1 MDKRSSEELIPELF
15 DTILKLR
22 TQEDCAAFFADL
34 CTEKEVENM
43 AERLAAARLLLEGKT
58 YLQVIEAV
66 DISSATLSRVSRRV
80 RHGPGYVRMRRRG
93 EWRFFAPF
101 AFR

>member
-1 MDKRSSEELIPELF
+1 MERRGSRELIPELF

-22 TQEDCAAFFADL
+22 TREDCAAFFADL

-43 AERLAAARLLLEGKT
+43 AERLAAARMLLEGKT

-66 DISSATLSRVSRRV
+66 DISSATLSRVPRCV
-80 RHGPGYVRMRRRG
+80 RNGTGYTRMLAS
-93 EWRFFAPF
+93 ELEEE
-101 AFR
+101 

>member
-1 MDKRSSEELIPELF
+1 MERRGSRELIPELF

-22 TQEDCAAFFADL
+22 TREDCAAFFADL

-43 AERLAAARLLLEGKT
+43 AERLAAARMLLEGKT

-66 DISSATLSRVSRRV
+66 DISSATLSRVSRCV
-80 RHGPGYVRMRRRG
+80 RNGTGYTCMLAS
-93 EWRFFAPF
+93 ELEEE
-101 AFR
+101 

>member
-1 MDKRSSEELIPELF
+1 MERRGSRELIPELF

-22 TQEDCAAFFADL
+22 TREDCAAFFADL

-43 AERLAAARLLLEGKT
+43 AKRLAAARMLLEGKT

-66 DISSATLSRVSRRV
+66 DISSATLSRVSRCV
-80 RHGPGYVRMRRRG
+80 RNGTGYTRMLAS
-93 EWRFFAPF
+93 ELEEE
-101 AFR
+101 

>member
-1 MDKRSSEELIPELF
+1 MEKRPTAELIPELF

-43 AERLAAARLLLEGKT
+43 ASRLAAAKLLIEGKT
-58 YLQVIEAV
+58 YLQVIDSVE
-66 DISSATLSRVSRRV
+66 ISSATLSRVSRCV
-80 RHGPGYVRMRRRG
+80 RHGTGYTRML
-93 EWRFFAPF
+93 AD
-101 AFR
+101 

>member
-22 TQEDCAAFFADL
+22 TREDCAAFFADL

-43 AERLAAARLLLEGKT
+43 AERLAAARMLLEGKT

-66 DISSATLSRVSRRV
+66 DISSATLSRVSRCV
-80 RHGPGYVRMRRRG
+80 RNGTGYTRMLAS
-93 EWRFFAPF
+93 ELEEE
-101 AFR
+101 

>member
-1 MDKRSSEELIPELF
+1 MAKRGSEELIPELF
-15 DTILKLR
+15 DTILQLK

-66 DISSATLSRVSRRV
+66 DISSATLSRVSRCV
-80 RHGPGYVRMRRRG
+80 RHGTGYRRMVLPK
-93 EWRFFAPF
+93 EE
-101 AFR
+101 

>member
-1 MDKRSSEELIPELF
+1 MERRGSRELIPELF

-22 TQEDCAAFFADL
+22 TREDCAAFFADL

-43 AERLAAARLLLEGKT
+43 AERLAAARMLLEGKT

-66 DISSATLSRVSRRV
+66 DISSATLSRVSRCV
-80 RHGPGYVRMRRRG
+80 RNGTGYTRMLAS
-93 EWRFFAPF
+93 ELEEE
-101 AFR
+101 

>member
-1 MDKRSSEELIPELF
+1 MEKRGSEELIRELF
-15 DTILKLR
+15 ETVLKLR

-34 CTEKEVENM
+34 CTEKEVQNM

-66 DISSATLSRVSRRV
+66 DISSATLSRVSRCV
-80 RHGPGYVRMRRRG
+80 RHGTGYRRMIERK
-93 EWRFFAPF
+93 E
-101 AFR
+101 

>member
-15 DTILKLR
+15 DTIHKLR
-22 TQEDCAAFFADL
+22 TQEDCVAFFADL

-66 DISSATLSRVSRRV
+66 DISSATLSRVSRCV
-80 RHGPGYVRMRRRG
+80 RHGTGYVRMIRR
-93 EWRFFAPF
+93 EE
-101 AFR
+101 

>member
-1 MDKRSSEELIPELF
+1 MERRGSRELIPELF

-22 TQEDCAAFFADL
+22 TREDCAAFFADL

-43 AERLAAARLLLEGKT
+43 AERLAAARMLLEGKT

-66 DISSATLSRVSRRV
+66 DISSATLSRVSRCV
-80 RHGPGYVRMRRRG
+80 RHGTGYVRMIRR
-93 EWRFFAPF
+93 EE
-101 AFR
+101 

>member
-1 MDKRSSEELIPELF
+1 MAKRSSEELIPELF
-15 DTILKLR
+15 DTILQLK

-58 YLQVIEAV
+58 YLQVIEEV
-66 DISSATLSRVSRRV
+66 DISSATLSRVSRCV
-80 RHGPGYVRMRRRG
+80 RHGTGYSRMVLPK
-93 EWRFFAPF
+93 EE
-101 AFR
+101 

>member
-1 MDKRSSEELIPELF
+1 MAKRSSEELIPELF
-15 DTILKLR
+15 DTILQLK

-58 YLQVIEAV
+58 YLQVIEEV
-66 DISSATLSRVSRRV
+66 DISSATLSRVSRCV
-80 RHGPGYVRMRRRG
+80 RHGTGYRRMVLPK
-93 EWRFFAPF
+93 EE
-101 AFR
+101 